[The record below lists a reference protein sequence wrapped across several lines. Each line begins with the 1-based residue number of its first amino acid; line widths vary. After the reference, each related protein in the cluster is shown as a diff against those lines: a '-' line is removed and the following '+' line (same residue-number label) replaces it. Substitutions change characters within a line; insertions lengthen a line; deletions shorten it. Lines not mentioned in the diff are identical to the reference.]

1 MIFKTDF
8 KDEIVSGGKTRQI
21 IDANTGGVI
30 HEKVLIENNYI
41 PDQKGDRVTALWMNE
56 VGKALNNMIDLLYP
70 VGSVITNG
78 RKDFDPNTLYPGTTW
93 KRIKGRVIVGVDE
106 DQKEFETVGKTGGSK
121 EMQSHTHTGSSSSA
135 GSHTHTASSNS
146 TGSHTH
152 TVSGTAASAGGHQHD
167 FRMRIDATTGSYYAD
182 PPTSSKSGSQH
193 LPTGAANPVLSG
205 GAHTHTVTGTAA
217 SVGSHSH
224 TITVNS
230 GGSHSHIV
238 SINSSGSG
246 DSGNLQP
253 YITKY
258 VWERT
263 A

>member
-1 MIFKTDF
+1 MIFRTDF

-121 EMQSHTHTGSSSSA
+121 EMQSHTHTGSSGSA

-152 TVSGTAASAGGHQHD
+152 TVSGTAASAGEHQHNLR
-167 FRMRIDATTGSYYAD
+167 FRSNATNGSYYAD
-182 PPTSSKSGSQH
+182 PPLTSNSGTAFDNADVS
-193 LPTGAANPVLSG
+193 PIFSA
-205 GAHTHTVTGTAA
+205 GAHTHSVAGTAA
-217 SVGSHSH
+217 SAGSHSH

-230 GGSHSHIV
+230 GGSHSHTI